1 MTIDVDKAI
10 EALDLRLA
18 TDDPALR
25 AVRERRRE
33 GAIALTRE
41 KLDAPTG
48 AADSALLHL
57 IAIADADA
65 PEELDPR
72 VASLFV
78 QWLQRDGVRGNVRR
92 RLYLGPV
99 LAEASPATL
108 ERLLRD
114 VARGETDATPTVV
127 GLSGILSSDA
137 RRRILEEL
145 ARHRNDEIREHL
157 FTLLGQHRPLSPPG
171 SIGLA
176 FNAERA
182 FEYVL
187 SIGLN
192 DPNARVRERALAAA
206 YGLGLVQGVRE
217 NVLRLLEDPDNTVR
231 QYAIIAL
238 GVLDDDASRNVIARF
253 LREGSQQETT
263 SAIWAAARRPDIV
276 AELVSMAGDSREW
289 VNDELLGAFAEV
301 SAPLTDAQIAE
312 LERRT
317 HSHEF
322 ARLRERHLDRTR
334 RGQPELG
341 QHRVD
346 VVLKR

>member
-1 MTIDVDKAI
+1 MTIDIDKAV
-10 EALDLRLA
+10 EALDLQLVA
-18 TDDPALR
+18 DDPTLQA
-25 AVRERRRE
+25 ARERRHE
-33 GAIALTRE
+33 VAISLTRE
-41 KLDAPTG
+41 KLDAPM
-48 AADSALLHL
+48 AAPDYALLHL
-57 IAIADADA
+57 IATAEADAA
-65 PEELDPR
+65 EELDPR
-72 VASLFV
+72 VAQLFV

-114 VARGETDATPTVV
+114 VAHGETDATSTVV

-145 ARHRNDEIREHL
+145 ARHRSEEIREHL
-157 FTLLGQHRPLSPPG
+157 FALLGQHRPLSPPG

-192 DPNARVRERALAAA
+192 DANARVRERALAAA

-217 NVLRLLEDPDNTVR
+217 DVLRLVEDPDSTVR

-238 GVLDDDASRNVIARF
+238 GVLNDDASRSVIARF
-253 LREGSQQETT
+253 LRDGSQEETT
-263 SAIWAAARRPDIV
+263 SAIWAAARRPDLL
-276 AELVSMAGDSREW
+276 ADLLCMAGDSRGW

-301 SAPLTDAQIAE
+301 SAPLTDAQIAD

-317 HSHEF
+317 QSSDF